1 MKQLFYVCAVLM
13 FSTSMTFA
21 STGEK
26 VTEEKVA
33 KKNLVKIEK
42 VSETSVDGVLFTTYR
57 GRCLDGRT
65 FLLEADSLEQA
76 QDFVNTFCR
85 ATNDMQ

>member
-42 VSETSVDGVLFTTYR
+42 VSETSVDGILFTKYR
-57 GRCLDGRT
+57 GRCLDGTT
-65 FLLEADSLEQA
+65 FSFSADNIDQA
-76 QDFVNTFCR
+76 QGYVNGYC
-85 ATNDMQ
+85 AAISQE